1 MAKFRDKFVQEVPIV
16 GTGCADYCRAAG
28 VNLLSKDIDCHIAR
42 LPNATQFETPRRIC
56 PRGPG

>member
-16 GTGCADYCRAAG
+16 GTGCADYCRASG

-42 LPNATQFETPRRIC
+42 LPNAT
-56 PRGPG
+56 